1 MEGIYIHKDGQQFGP
16 FNSAQVI
23 ERVQTGEFTFQD
35 HAWQEGMAEWQPLQ
49 SIFAAEAAAS
59 APTPEPQTPAVYYKP
74 SGQFSMKGFVLVFF
88 SGAVTAV
95 VAGILYGCLLRYIPF
110 IYVKAFLCIGFA
122 FALAYA
128 LGRAAI
134 FGKIRS
140 IGSMVAFGLIF
151 GSMAVYV
158 SWVSWIF
165 FISSPHTLLVM
176 PWHVVSAIVIMAR
189 EGVWSIRSSTP
200 TGLALYA
207 IWFVE
212 ACIVVGGSTF
222 MVAGMAGAIPFC
234 ERCQQ
239 WAGLRKTIP
248 SLDVVPQPVEFIE
261 QLEQGNFAALTRLTR
276 TPGASA
282 YTEVELYQCES
293 CKEFCCLCVKAV
305 ETTAN
310 NKGEESTSIKIL
322 IHHLLISA
330 EQLEKLSTKWTKQVN
345 TMGME

>member
-1 MEGIYIHKDGQQFGP
+1 MEGIYIHKDGQQLGP
-16 FNSAQVI
+16 FNSAEVI

-35 HAWQEGMAEWQPLQ
+35 YAWQEGMAEWQALQ
-49 SIFAAEAAAS
+49 TLFAAEAAAQ
-59 APTPEPQTPAVYYKP
+59 APASPPQAACVYYKP
-74 SGQFSMKGFVLVFF
+74 SGQFSMKGFALVFF
-88 SGAVTAV
+88 AGAATAI

-110 IYVKAFLCIGFA
+110 IYVKALLTVGFA
-122 FALAYA
+122 FALAFA

-140 IGSMVAFGLIF
+140 VGSMAAFGLIF
-151 GSMAVYV
+151 GSMALYV
-158 SWVSWIF
+158 AWVSWIYF
-165 FISSPHTLLVM
+165 VSSPHTLLVM

-189 EGVWSIRSSTP
+189 EGVWSIRSTTP

-207 IWFVE
+207 IWFIE
-212 ACIVVGGSTF
+212 ACIVIGGSTY

-248 SLDVVPQPVEFIE
+248 SLSVIAQPAEFI
-261 QLEQGNFAALTRLTR
+261 QQMEQGNFAALTRLTR

-282 YTEVELYQCES
+282 CTEVELYQCDS
-293 CKEFCCLCVKAV
+293 CKEFCCLCVKSV

-310 NKGEESTSIKIL
+310 NKGEESTSIRFL